1 MKVKTIAIYVFIDDL
16 LINLAHK
23 EPDNRN
29 MSDAE
34 IITTVLV
41 AGIYF
46 SGHHEKAMSYMKS
59 TGMVTHMLSKSR
71 FNRRF
76 HQIREL
82 VIDLFFQLSTL
93 IKELNISSEYSIDS
107 FPVHTCDN
115 IRIANSKL
123 IQGEAYRGKKVS
135 MRRYFY
141 GYNVHILSTTDG
153 IPVEYTF
160 LPGRSHDSNALK
172 QMPLLVDAGSI
183 IYADS
188 AYTNYAI
195 EDMLRDAE
203 GIDLLV
209 ARKSTSKRKHEPYIE
224 YLISTMRKR
233 IETTFS
239 EISSL
244 FPKKIHAVT
253 EYGFIMKVV
262 LFIFSY
268 ALIRTIL

>member
-1 MKVKTIAIYVFIDDL
+1 
-16 LINLAHK
+16 
-23 EPDNRN
+23 
-29 MSDAE
+29 
-34 IITTVLV
+34 
-41 AGIYF
+41 
-46 SGHHEKAMSYMKS
+46 
-59 TGMVTHMLSKSR
+59 
-71 FNRRF
+71 
-76 HQIREL
+76 
-82 VIDLFFQLSTL
+82 
-93 IKELNISSEYSIDS
+93 
-107 FPVHTCDN
+107 
-115 IRIANSKL
+115 
-123 IQGEAYRGKKVS
+123 

-141 GYNVHILSTTDG
+141 GYNVHILSTADG

-172 QMPLLVDAGSI
+172 QMPLLVDAGST

-209 ARKSTSKRKHEPYIE
+209 ARKSDSKRKHEPYIE

-268 ALIRTIL
+268 ALTRTIL

>member
-1 MKVKTIAIYVFIDDL
+1 
-16 LINLAHK
+16 
-23 EPDNRN
+23 
-29 MSDAE
+29 
-34 IITTVLV
+34 
-41 AGIYF
+41 
-46 SGHHEKAMSYMKS
+46 
-59 TGMVTHMLSKSR
+59 
-71 FNRRF
+71 
-76 HQIREL
+76 
-82 VIDLFFQLSTL
+82 
-93 IKELNISSEYSIDS
+93 
-107 FPVHTCDN
+107 
-115 IRIANSKL
+115 
-123 IQGEAYRGKKVS
+123 
-135 MRRYFY
+135 
-141 GYNVHILSTTDG
+141 
-153 IPVEYTF
+153 
-160 LPGRSHDSNALK
+160 
-172 QMPLLVDAGSI
+172 MPLLVDAGSI

-239 EISSL
+239 EISNF

-268 ALIRTIL
+268 ALTRTIL